1 MFGLSE
7 LRGLY
12 VSRGIATLHPITIVR
27 GKNARLYADDGT
39 EYIDFTSGIGVV
51 NLGHCDDELVS
62 VALEQL
68 KKLWHVCF
76 AVAQY
81 EPYVRL
87 AEKLSKNAPTGPRNK
102 AVLFNSGAE
111 AVENAVKVAKLST
124 GRPFVI
130 SFLNS
135 FHGRTYL
142 ALTAT
147 GKYQPYKF
155 GLEPFMPNVLHAP
168 YPYCY
173 RCPFKSSYPECGLTC
188 LDYLKRW
195 VFGTQVSPD
204 RVAAVLFEPV
214 QGEGGFV
221 VPPAEYVRE
230 LRSFLDR
237 QGVLLVDDEIQTGI
251 GRTGKLFA
259 VEHFGVEPD
268 LITLG
273 KALANGL
280 PISAVVGRS
289 ELMDAV
295 HPMGLGTTFGGNPVA
310 AAVAC
315 KVLDAIWE
323 RRLFERASRIG
334 EIISARVNQMAER
347 FEIVGDVRGIGA
359 MRAIELVR
367 DKRTKEPASDTTEA
381 VIEVARRKGLI
392 LLKGGLYGN
401 VIRLHPPLTIEE
413 ELLEEGLNRLEESIG
428 EVQRRNGNTIE
439 RATCKLKNS
448 GDIGG

>member
-1 MFGLSE
+1 MLSLSE
-7 LRGLY
+7 LRDLY
-12 VSRGIATLHPITIVR
+12 VSRGIATLHPLTVVR

-51 NLGHCDDELVS
+51 NLGHCDDELIA
-62 VALEQL
+62 VAEEQL
-68 KKLWHVCF
+68 RRLWHVCF

-87 AEKLSKNAPTGPRNK
+87 AERLSEIAPTGSRNK
-102 AVLFNSGAE
+102 AALFNSGAE

-173 RCPFKSSYPECGLTC
+173 RCPFSASYPDCGLTC

-195 VFGTQVSPD
+195 VFGAQISPE
-204 RVAAVLFEPV
+204 RVAAVLLEPV

-221 VPPAEYVRE
+221 VPPLDYVRE
-230 LRSFLDR
+230 LRSFLD
-237 QGVLLVDDEIQTGI
+237 QHGVLLIDDEIQAGI
-251 GRTGKLFA
+251 GRTGKVFA
-259 VEHFGVEPD
+259 IEHFGVEPD
-268 LITLG
+268 VITLG

-289 ELMDAV
+289 MLMDAV
-295 HPMGLGTTFGGNPVA
+295 HPMGLGTTFGGNPIA

-315 KVLDAIWE
+315 KVLDAIGE
-323 RRLFERASRIG
+323 RRLLERAVRIG
-334 EIISARVNQMAER
+334 EIVAARFDLLAER
-347 FEIVGDVRGIGA
+347 FEIVGDVRGLGA
-359 MRAIELVR
+359 MRAVEFVR
-367 DKRTKEPASDTTEA
+367 NRRTKEPAASVTEA
-381 VIEVARRKGLI
+381 VIETARRKGLI

-413 ELLEEGLNRLEESIG
+413 GLLEEGLNRLEESID
-428 EVQRRNGNTIE
+428 EVQRQAR
-439 RATCKLKNS
+439 
-448 GDIGG
+448 